1 MTRRKFSIGY
11 KILVLLSL
19 AIGILLNLIKTT
31 SVSALLSYYTLQSNI
46 ICLVGFACFLYLEI
60 RQEEKSDIYYL
71 IKGAIVIAIFI
82 TAFVYTCTLA
92 PTNFEMDSLQKSV
105 ENKWVANLFVHS
117 ISPAMVIAD
126 YFLFDEKGKFKC
138 YYPIFWLII
147 PLNYV
152 LYVYMYSFSG
162 GEFFNIGGSKHFAY
176 FFLDYEKI
184 GYLGVAKW
192 LILMGLFI
200 VFVSYLFVFIDSKL
214 GGTKRS

>member
-1 MTRRKFSIGY
+1 MTRRKISIGY
-11 KILVLLSL
+11 KILVILSL
-19 AIGILLNLIKTT
+19 TIGILLNLIKTT

-46 ICLVGFACFLYLEI
+46 ICLVGFIGFLYLEI

-71 IKGAIVIAIFI
+71 VKGALVIAIFI
-82 TAFVYTCTLA
+82 TAFVYACTLA
-92 PTNFEMDSLQKSV
+92 PTNFEMDSLQKSIS
-105 ENKWVANLFVHS
+105 NKWVANLFVHS

-126 YFLFDEKGKFKC
+126 YFLFDEKGRFKC
-138 YYPIFWLII
+138 YYPSFWLII

-184 GYLGVAKW
+184 GYSGVAKW

-200 VFVSYLFVFIDSKL
+200 VFVSYVLVFVDSKL
-214 GGTKRS
+214 GDQKRS